1 MINREKVKVLLDH
14 LGFAGVCLVR
24 LLSKLGVVSI
34 HTMQFILRYHY
45 HLVIVAESE
54 SISLYV
60 YLLSAN
66 SIDNLK

>member
-1 MINREKVKVLLDH
+1 MINREKVKVLLDN

-34 HTMQFILRYHY
+34 HTLQFILRYHY
-45 HLVIVAESE
+45 HLVVVTESE
-54 SISLYV
+54 CISLNIS
-60 YLLSAN
+60 LLSAN